1 MNKEK
6 KGFLGALKKNISFN
20 DEIQEKE
27 VPQEKTITHQ
37 PKQETPKEVK
47 KVISSNIQS
56 SLEVRTT
63 LVLEASLF
71 DLMEREA
78 YWERTT
84 LKDVLNEAL
93 KTYFKD
99 KSYEPIPN
107 GKRINKRGKK
117 RIK

>member
-6 KGFLGALKKNISFN
+6 KGFLGALKKNISFT
-20 DEIQEKE
+20 DEVQEKE

-37 PKQETPKEVK
+37 SKQETLKETK
-47 KVISSNIQS
+47 KVIPNDVQNN
-56 SLEVRTT
+56 LEVRTT

-93 KTYFKD
+93 KVYFKEKNYD
-99 KSYEPIPN
+99 PIPN
-107 GKRINKRGKK
+107 GKRVNKRGKK

>member
-20 DEIQEKE
+20 DELQEKE
-27 VPQEKTITHQ
+27 LLEETNVTPQ
-37 PKQETPKEVK
+37 PKEEKIKEENTNVQ
-47 KVISSNIQS
+47 VSA
-56 SLEVRTT
+56 EVRTT

-71 DLMEREA
+71 ELMEREA

-93 KTYFKD
+93 KAHFNGKV
-99 KSYEPIPN
+99 YEPIPN
-107 GKRINKRGKK
+107 GKRVNKRGKK

>member
-6 KGFLGALKKNISFN
+6 KGFLGALKKNISFT
-20 DEIQEKE
+20 DEVQEKDSPE
-27 VPQEKTITHQ
+27 EKIIFSQ
-37 PKQETPKEVK
+37 SKQETIKEEK
-47 KVISSNIQS
+47 KIVSESSS
-56 SLEVRTT
+56 EVRTT

-93 KTYFKD
+93 KSYFKS
-99 KSYEPIPN
+99 KNYEPIPN
-107 GKRINKRGKK
+107 GKRGNKRGKK
-117 RIK
+117 RNK